1 MASIKANDRIFFI
14 KQNDDF
20 IPIACLT
27 SNEISENTT
36 MFETTTRASGGWKTS
51 LPDNQAYSLSFSGI
65 NQLTGLSVET
75 LQILKRNRV
84 KIIWGIG
91 TVDNIVEQGFGHII
105 DLNVTDDVNQDS
117 VFSGTIEGYGIP
129 EQNLSALGATLEDFL
144 ADFNGDLIS
153 D

>member
-1 MASIKANDRIFFI
+1 MASIKGNDRILFI
-14 KQNDDF
+14 KQNDDY

-27 SNEISENTT
+27 SNSISESTQ

-51 LPDNQAYSLSFSGI
+51 LPDNQQYNISFSGI
-65 NQLTGLSVET
+65 NQLTGISVET

-91 TVDNIVEQGFGHII
+91 TADDIVEEGFGYFTE
-105 DLNVTDDVNQDS
+105 LSVNDDVNQDS
-117 VFSGTIEGYGIP
+117 VFSGTIEGVGMP
-129 EQNLSALGATLEDFL
+129 TQNLSALGATLEDFL
-144 ADFNGDLIS
+144 ADFNGDLIA